1 MLDKT
6 ALAGRPRTVR
16 SGLTNN
22 PHKLDGVDMRT
33 RRGRR
38 YRDIVDAVIAEFGA
52 GNPVALRELA
62 GLRFTLEQ
70 IQARVVTGDPRACE
84 DLVRVSNLVA
94 RREAVMRGSGSQRET
109 TVTLEDIIREH
120 AERRAE

>member
-6 ALAGRPRTVR
+6 ILAGRPRTVR

-38 YRDIVDAVIAEFGA
+38 YRDIVDAVIAEFGS

-94 RREAVMRGSGSQRET
+94 RREGVMREAGAHRDQTPS
-109 TVTLEDIIREH
+109 L
-120 AERRAE
+120 AEYVRQNYGDDE

>member
-1 MLDKT
+1 
-6 ALAGRPRTVR
+6 
-16 SGLTNN
+16 
-22 PHKLDGVDMRT
+22 MRT

-38 YRDIVDAVIAEFGA
+38 YRDIVDAVIEEFGS

-94 RREAVMRGSGSQRET
+94 RREVVMRASGSQRDT
-109 TVTLEDIIREH
+109 TVTLEEIIREH
-120 AERRAE
+120 AEGQAGVE